1 LKTYLNIDIARSI
14 GVMTIVV
21 ICFSVLCVSCAKLG
35 TPTGGPKDTAA
46 PKVIEEK
53 SSTNYQTNFT
63 EREVVLEF
71 DEWVVIQNPIQ
82 EVVVSP
88 PLSYPFKYEVKGK
101 RTVFSFSEK
110 EELKPDATYQIN
122 FGDAVKDFTAGNV
135 FKNFIFVFSTG
146 DKIDSLSMSGTV
158 VNAYDKKP
166 REGVLVMLYDN
177 VSDTVVSTTKP
188 FYFTKTDDKGTFSLQ
203 NLRKDTFRI
212 YALKDENVNYI
223 YDLPTEQVGF
233 LDSLIVL
240 DDSITTTID
249 LEIFDELDK
258 PRLINFTQ
266 DKKGLIKAIYNRL
279 PENYNVIAANG
290 EAVNYTTDKDTVMI
304 WHNRLDED
312 STTYLIKYDDQQDT
326 IINKKSRKTMKDEK
340 LSLAKTQKKTVTAYK
355 GDSISIHFNHY
366 LMTSDSMQMTL
377 SDTTRT
383 YPESNYRLDGKSLVI
398 KYDSLEIAQKYDLII
413 FPNSIRNIYGLTI
426 KDTLELSVSIKDPA
440 DLGKIKI
447 NVINAED
454 IQYAIHL
461 VKSEQVIREASIR
474 NDTSYH
480 IRRLEAG
487 AYSLRVIEDLVPD
500 NMWTPGNVILKRQS
514 ERIKEVPLEELRAGW
529 DIEFELDIKQ
539 IFDGAKSQ

>member
-1 LKTYLNIDIARSI
+1 MKTYLNIDIARSI

-279 PENYNVIAANG
+279 PENYNVISANG

>member
-279 PENYNVIAANG
+279 PENYNVISANG

-487 AYSLRVIEDLVPD
+487 AYSLRVI
-500 NMWTPGNVILKRQS
+500 
-514 ERIKEVPLEELRAGW
+514 LRAGW